1 MFGCERRTGTF
12 DMVGHLE
19 CENVRRP
26 LLESLSKRTKC
37 DDEDVLNIFCSSAH
51 YLAHTVFRVSDD
63 CSTKT
68 SFMSSCL

>member
-12 DMVGHLE
+12 DTVGHLE

-26 LLESLSKRTKC
+26 LFESLSKRTKY
-37 DDEDVLNIFCSSAH
+37 DDVLNIFCSSAH

-68 SFMSSCL
+68 SFIASCL